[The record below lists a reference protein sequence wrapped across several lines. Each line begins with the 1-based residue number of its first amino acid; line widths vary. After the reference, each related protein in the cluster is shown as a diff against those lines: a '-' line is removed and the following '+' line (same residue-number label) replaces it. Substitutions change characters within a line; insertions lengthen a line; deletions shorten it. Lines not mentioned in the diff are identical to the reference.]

1 MDVLEQLKCLPES
14 YIQQPTTSYAKSIFW
29 NVQKSSAVSRPLIR
43 KMRLCSRRAKIRRRS
58 VQDIARPVAAAHTER
73 ENHTAIPACQKA
85 ALRTWESCGK
95 SLDKSVIPNSKTSSG
110 VGISFTEFFMGT
122 TIVIFVLA
130 IIVVCAIL
138 SIRKR
143 IKYGSSCCGT
153 HDAAPKKIKV
163 KDKNKA
169 HYPYTYTL
177 TVDGMHCSNCARR
190 VENALN
196 SKDGVWAKV
205 NLEKKSVLVRAKSQL
220 KWEDFSTLINEA
232 GYTLIELN

>member
-1 MDVLEQLKCLPES
+1 
-14 YIQQPTTSYAKSIFW
+14 
-29 NVQKSSAVSRPLIR
+29 
-43 KMRLCSRRAKIRRRS
+43 
-58 VQDIARPVAAAHTER
+58 
-73 ENHTAIPACQKA
+73 
-85 ALRTWESCGK
+85 
-95 SLDKSVIPNSKTSSG
+95 
-110 VGISFTEFFMGT
+110 MGT
-122 TIVIFVLA
+122 IIVLLVLT

-143 IKYGSSCCGT
+143 IKYGSACCGT

-205 NLEKKSVLVRAKSQL
+205 NLEKKSVLVRSKSEL
-220 KWEDFSTLINEA
+220 KCEDFSTVITKA
-232 GYTLIELN
+232 GYTLIEFSAERT

>member
-1 MDVLEQLKCLPES
+1 
-14 YIQQPTTSYAKSIFW
+14 
-29 NVQKSSAVSRPLIR
+29 
-43 KMRLCSRRAKIRRRS
+43 
-58 VQDIARPVAAAHTER
+58 
-73 ENHTAIPACQKA
+73 
-85 ALRTWESCGK
+85 
-95 SLDKSVIPNSKTSSG
+95 
-110 VGISFTEFFMGT
+110 MGT
-122 TIVIFVLA
+122 IAILFVLT

-138 SIRKR
+138 NTRKR

-163 KDKNKA
+163 KDKKES

-196 SKDGVWAKV
+196 SKYGVWAKV
-205 NLEKKSVLVRAKSQL
+205 NLEKKSVLVRAKNPMKL
-220 KWEDFSTLINEA
+220 EDFSTVITNA

>member
-1 MDVLEQLKCLPES
+1 
-14 YIQQPTTSYAKSIFW
+14 
-29 NVQKSSAVSRPLIR
+29 
-43 KMRLCSRRAKIRRRS
+43 
-58 VQDIARPVAAAHTER
+58 
-73 ENHTAIPACQKA
+73 
-85 ALRTWESCGK
+85 
-95 SLDKSVIPNSKTSSG
+95 
-110 VGISFTEFFMGT
+110 MGT

-143 IKYGSSCCGT
+143 IKYGSACCGT

-169 HYPYTYTL
+169 HYPYTYNL

-196 SKDGVWAKV
+196 SKDGVWASVK
-205 NLEKKSVLVRAKSQL
+205 LENNTVLVRSKNQL
-220 KWEDFSTLINEA
+220 EWAVLSKTISDA
-232 GYTLIELN
+232 GYTLISQS

>member
-1 MDVLEQLKCLPES
+1 
-14 YIQQPTTSYAKSIFW
+14 
-29 NVQKSSAVSRPLIR
+29 
-43 KMRLCSRRAKIRRRS
+43 
-58 VQDIARPVAAAHTER
+58 
-73 ENHTAIPACQKA
+73 
-85 ALRTWESCGK
+85 
-95 SLDKSVIPNSKTSSG
+95 
-110 VGISFTEFFMGT
+110 MGT

-153 HDAAPKKIKV
+153 HDAAPAKIRV
-163 KDKNKA
+163 SDKNKA

-196 SKDGVWAKV
+196 SKDGVWASVK
-205 NLEKKSVLVRAKSQL
+205 LENNTVLVRSKKQL
-220 KWEDFSTLINEA
+220 DWAELSKVISDA
-232 GYTLIELN
+232 GYTLISQA

>member
-1 MDVLEQLKCLPES
+1 
-14 YIQQPTTSYAKSIFW
+14 
-29 NVQKSSAVSRPLIR
+29 
-43 KMRLCSRRAKIRRRS
+43 
-58 VQDIARPVAAAHTER
+58 
-73 ENHTAIPACQKA
+73 
-85 ALRTWESCGK
+85 
-95 SLDKSVIPNSKTSSG
+95 
-110 VGISFTEFFMGT
+110 MGT

-130 IIVVCAIL
+130 IIVVCSIL

-143 IKYGSSCCGT
+143 IKYGSACCGT

-205 NLEKKSVLVRAKSQL
+205 NLENKSVQVRSKSEL
-220 KWEDFSTLINEA
+220 KSEDFSTLITKA
-232 GYTLIELN
+232 GYTLIEFSAERT